1 LNGKEGESA
10 KTSWLVRLHITNGA
24 IKPGEEGIIIEFNV
38 TCLSIS
44 GV

>member
-10 KTSWLVRLHITNGA
+10 KPSWVMRRHIINGA
-24 IKPGEEGIIIEFNV
+24 IKPSEEGIIIDFNV